1 MKDTLSQDIPADAI
15 AIVGMACRFPGA
27 DDIEGFW
34 RNLLDGVISTTRFT
48 REQLLQA
55 GIPAALIDHPDYVPI
70 KGVVNDY
77 DKFDAAFFGYTPREA
92 EMMDPQH
99 RLFLESCWRALED
112 AGHTGQGE
120 ENRIGVFAGVGMP
133 TYILRNIIPHPQYTG
148 PDMDYQLLIGNDK
161 DFAATRVSY
170 KMDLKGPSFN
180 VNTACSTS
188 LVAVHLACQSL
199 LSCQCD
205 MALAGA
211 STLRVPQEEGY
222 LYQEGGIPSPDGQ
235 CRAFDADAQGVVGGS
250 GVGVVLLRRLE
261 DALEDGDDIYAV
273 IRGSAINNDG
283 ADKIGYTAPSVD
295 GEAAVIAEAQALADI
310 SADTISYV
318 EAHGTGTPLGD
329 PIEVAALTKAFRLT
343 TARKGFCALGSVK
356 TNFGHLDTAAGMAG
370 LIKAALAIKHD
381 KIPSTRHFQRPNP
394 KLDLENSPFF
404 VNANAIDWPADLP
417 RRAGVSSFGVGG
429 TNSHVVL
436 EQAPDACVD
445 ANALQDSE
453 AALPQ
458 LLLVSARTETAL
470 KSAQEQ
476 LSGHLRHL
484 PAQALP
490 DVAFTLACGRRRLER
505 RAYAVSGGE
514 ATLFR
519 ASGGQKEHEGGN
531 QEERPIHQLAFLLT
545 GQGSQYAGMAGSLYR
560 RYASFRRDLDQCADL
575 LRPLLNRDIRSLLC
589 DDKEKDRALTPTA
602 LAQPL
607 NFALEYSLARL
618 LQSWGLQ
625 PNALLGHSLGEYVA
639 ACLAEVFTL
648 PDALRLLSE
657 RGRLMQDTAAGA
669 MLVVSLG
676 EDGVIPYL
684 RAHAGDKGQGE
695 RLSLAA
701 VNSPECCTLSG
712 PPAAI
717 EQLQARL
724 IAEGVTCQR
733 LNTSGAFHSPAMEP
747 VAAPLREL
755 LRGMRLQASQIP
767 IVSNLTGDLLRPEQA
782 TDPDYWVRHMLEP
795 VRFSAGLQT
804 LRREG
809 VDVCVE
815 VGAGRALTALAHQQG
830 WRHDALSL
838 IPAAS
843 RREHPERLLLETLGE
858 LWRRGCDLDW
868 RAYYAGVINAAAPET
883 RRRYQRLHLPGYPF
897 ARQRHWID
905 PPSGQTASPSA
916 RIHQAEPPLQD
927 WFYAPSWRRLPM
939 TADLSGQPSPAMLDT
954 DKPDTDAKPRHWLVL
969 VDDAPLAQGLRAE
982 IERRGDSMT
991 QVRSTY
997 APQDP
1002 HSANALHIDPAKEED
1017 FQVLFAQLQA
1027 DAQAPDIVLHA
1038 WAYAPHIDATNTTN
1052 ATNEQQRS
1060 EKLLNLGYSSLIRLI
1075 QQFDSLTSAAPML
1088 CAVTATAQTVL
1099 GDETIT
1105 PELAAVMGPIK
1116 VAPLEYA
1123 DLRSLCIDVIPPQ
1136 SKAQQDA
1143 LCRDLIDL
1151 AQRPS
1156 DEPLLALRGLDLT
1169 QPPRHHR
1176 WVCEFTP
1183 TPTAAVSAPQQL
1195 PLRDDGVYLITG
1207 GLGGIGLQLAE
1218 CVAQQCRAKLILAGR
1233 QPAPAWSEDADAT
1246 QGGLIKQLPEPKRI
1260 AAMESELKDELGI
1273 QIVDAHP
1280 GLRSDLHGLCSAYL
1294 GQFIATLWRDHLG
1307 ETDTV
1312 SVDEFIQVCGLDA
1325 RFDKF
1330 FRWMFAILAEDGLLQ
1345 LDSEQ
1350 LRLLPALQQLPDT
1363 AALREEV
1370 SQRHPG
1376 FAPMLAFLDH
1386 CVSHYRPALTG
1397 EIDAISVLYPSG
1409 QGDKLQKAA
1418 AETVEHTH
1426 HRLYGLLLQRLLR
1439 ELHQARASQPDAKP
1453 LRILEIGAG
1462 AGILTD
1468 WIAPALR
1475 EANVEYWFTDIGRS
1489 FVMAAEERFQQDPD
1503 LAGKMRFAKF
1513 DASLPPEKQGLDP
1526 HSFDLVIELDAVH
1539 ATADL
1544 PATMRQTQRLLAP
1557 GGLLCLLESTH
1568 TERWTNMAYGL
1579 AAGWWYFAD
1588 GLRENC
1594 PLLSLPQWRAL
1605 LEELGYQDVRA
1616 FPGEDMRPEEVD
1628 CGLILAAAGDADV
1641 AEPFALVSPDVE
1653 RSARDRSAK
1662 LRRLRS
1668 LGAQVMTLQTDI
1680 ADLAALQEQ
1689 LAQAQQRF
1697 GPINGLI
1704 HCAASENRG
1713 PIQLKQPDPGAGE
1726 FAAKTHGVRNLLA
1739 TLAVKELD
1747 FVALSSSTSAVA
1759 PGVGDAEYCASNS
1772 CVDAFAHQLRSQG
1785 VAAVSINWERWRHV
1799 GMACAYE
1806 ALYRQK
1812 TGQDPEGG
1820 MDPATGA
1827 DAFLRMLSQRG
1838 LSQVLMSRRRIDV
1851 LLQDSRNVNLQRIVE
1866 QSRLSNAAQ
1875 DEQAGAD
1882 APATEL
1888 ERDIAAIW
1896 REVLGVN
1903 LVGRHDNFHD
1913 LGGDSLIAIKMAS
1926 RLKSRFSPDISMQAL
1941 FDYPSVAAFA
1951 EWLQRA
1957 CPEAVDTDLSEEM
1970 DEGVL

>member
-1 MKDTLSQDIPADAI
+1 MKDSLSQDIPADAI

-34 RNLLDGVISTTRFT
+34 RNLLDGAVSTTRFT

-55 GIPAALIDHPDYVPI
+55 GVPAALIDHPDYVPV
-70 KGVVNDY
+70 KGVVKDY

-370 LIKAALAIKHD
+370 LIKAALAIKHG

-394 KLDLENSPFF
+394 KLDLDNSPFF
-404 VNANAIDWPADLP
+404 VNADAIDWPADLP

-436 EQAPDACVD
+436 EQAPDARVD
-445 ANALQDSE
+445 AAQDSE

-470 KSAQEQ
+470 KSAQAQ
-476 LSGHLRHL
+476 LSDHLQTL

-505 RAYAVSGGE
+505 RAYAVCDGD
-514 ATLFR
+514 ALAFN
-519 ASGGQKEHEGGN
+519 EGGN
-531 QEERPIHQLAFLLT
+531 QEARPIHKLAFLLT
-545 GQGSQYAGMAGSLYR
+545 GQGSQYAGMATSLYR
-560 RYASFRRDLDQCADL
+560 RYGSFRRDLDQCAAL
-575 LRPLLNRDIRSLLC
+575 LQPLLNIDIRSLLC
-589 DDKEKDRALTPTA
+589 DDKEKGRALTPTA

-607 NFALEYSLARL
+607 NFALEYALARL

-625 PNALLGHSLGEYVA
+625 PDALLGHSLGEYVA
-639 ACLAEVFTL
+639 ACLAGVFTL
-648 PDALRLLSE
+648 PDALRLLTE
-657 RGRLMQDTAAGA
+657 RGRLMQNTAAGA

-676 EDGVIPYL
+676 EEGVIPYL

-724 IAEGVTCQR
+724 TAEGVTCQR

-747 VAAPLREL
+747 VAEPLREL
-755 LRGMRLQASQIP
+755 LRGMRLQAPQIP
-767 IVSNLTGDLLRPEQA
+767 IVSNLSGDLLRPEQA
-782 TDPDYWVRHMLEP
+782 MDPDYWVRHMLEP

-838 IPAAS
+838 IPPAS

-868 RAYYAGVINAAAPET
+868 RAYYAGVIHCAAPDAS
-883 RRRYQRLHLPGYPF
+883 RRYQRLHLPGYPF
-897 ARQRHWID
+897 ARQRYWID
-905 PPSGQTASPSA
+905 PPTGQGAAPSV
-916 RIHQAEPPLQD
+916 RVNQAEPPLQD
-927 WFYAPSWRRLPM
+927 WFYAPSWRRLPLSVE
-939 TADLSGQPSPAMLDT
+939 LSGQTSPAQSGA
-954 DKPDTDAKPRHWLVL
+954 DARPRHWLVM

-997 APQDP
+997 APQDRHIP
-1002 HSANALHIDPAKEED
+1002 DALQIDPAQEED
-1017 FQVLFAQLQA
+1017 FQALFAHLQA
-1027 DAQAPDIVLHA
+1027 DEQAPDFVLHA
-1038 WAYAPHIDATNTTN
+1038 WAYAPHIDAVD
-1052 ATNEQQRS
+1052 EQERS

-1075 QQFDSLTSAAPML
+1075 QQFDRLTSPIPML
-1088 CAVTATAQTVL
+1088 CAVTATAQSVL
-1099 GDETIT
+1099 GDEAIT

-1123 DLRSLCIDVIPPQ
+1123 DLRSLCIDVVPPQ
-1136 SKAQQDA
+1136 SQAQQDA

-1151 AQRPS
+1151 AQRPG

-1183 TPTAAVSAPQQL
+1183 TPTPAVSDPQQL

-1233 QPAPAWSEDADAT
+1233 QPAPAWSEDADAN
-1246 QGGLIKQLPEPKRI
+1246 QGGLITQLPEPTRI
-1260 AAMESELKDELGI
+1260 AAMESELKNELGI
-1273 QIVDAHP
+1273 QTVDAHP
-1280 GLRSDLHGLCSAYL
+1280 GLRDDLHGLCSAYL
-1294 GQFIATLWRDHLG
+1294 GRFISALWRDHLG
-1307 ETDTV
+1307 EKDAV
-1312 SVDEFIQVCGLDA
+1312 SVDAFINVCGLDV

-1330 FRWMFAILAEDGLLQ
+1330 FRWMFAILAQDGLIQ
-1345 LDSEQ
+1345 LENEQ
-1350 LRLLPALQQLPDT
+1350 LRLLPALERLPDS

-1397 EIDAISVLYPSG
+1397 EVDAISVLYPSG
-1409 QGDKLQKAA
+1409 QGDRLQKAA

-1439 ELHQARASQPDAKP
+1439 ELHQARAAQPDARP

-1489 FVMAAEERFQQDPD
+1489 FVIAAEERFQQDPD
-1503 LAGKMRFAKF
+1503 LAGKMHFAKF

-1544 PATMRQTQRLLAP
+1544 PATLRQTHRLLAP
-1557 GGLLCLLESTH
+1557 GGLLCLLESTQ

-1605 LEELGYQDVRA
+1605 LEDLGYRDVRV

-1641 AEPFALVSPDVE
+1641 AAPFAVVSPDAE
-1653 RSARDRSAK
+1653 RGDRDRSAK

-1689 LAQAQQRF
+1689 LTQAQQRF
-1697 GPINGLI
+1697 GPVNGLI
-1704 HCAASENRG
+1704 HCAAAENRG
-1713 PIQLKQPDPGAGE
+1713 PIQLKQPDTAKGE

-1739 TLAVKELD
+1739 TLPVKDLD

-1785 VAAVSINWERWRHV
+1785 VPALSINWERWRQV

-1838 LSQVLMSRRRIDV
+1838 LSQVLMSRRRIDD
-1851 LLQDSRNVNLQRIVE
+1851 LLRDARGVNLQRIVE
-1866 QSRLSNAAQ
+1866 QSRLAHAAQ
-1875 DEQAGAD
+1875 DDQAAAD
-1882 APATEL
+1882 APATNL

-1896 REVLGVN
+1896 REVLGVKR
-1903 LVGRHDNFHD
+1903 VGRHDNFHD

>member
-1 MKDTLSQDIPADAI
+1 MTDTLSQDIPADAI

-34 RNLLDGVISTTRFT
+34 RNLLDGVVSTTRFT

-55 GIPAALIDHPDYVPI
+55 GVPAALIDHPDYVPI

-133 TYILRNIIPHPQYTG
+133 TYILRNIIPHPEYTG

-211 STLRVPQEEGY
+211 STLRAPQEEGY

-370 LIKAALAIKHD
+370 LIKAALAIKHG
-381 KIPSTRHFQRPNP
+381 KIPSSRHFQRPNP

-404 VNANAIDWPADLP
+404 VNAETVDWPAHLP

-436 EQAPDACVD
+436 EQAPDAY
-445 ANALQDSE
+445 ARPHAAQDTE
-453 AALPQ
+453 ATLPQ
-458 LLLVSARTETAL
+458 LLLVSARTDTAL
-470 KSAQEQ
+470 KQAQAQ
-476 LSGHLRHL
+476 LREHLHDL
-484 PAQALP
+484 PARALP
-490 DVAFTLACGRRRLER
+490 DVAFTLACGRRRLEQ
-505 RAYAVSGGE
+505 RAYAVCHGE
-514 ATLFR
+514 AADF
-519 ASGGQKEHEGGN
+519 HERTHP
-531 QEERPIHQLAFLLT
+531 EERPIHKLAFLLT
-545 GQGSQYAGMAGSLYR
+545 GQGSQYAGMARSLYR

-575 LRPLLNRDIRSLLC
+575 LQPLLNRDIRSLLC

-607 NFALEYSLARL
+607 NFALEYALARL

-625 PNALLGHSLGEYVA
+625 PDALLGHSLGEYVA
-639 ACLAEVFTL
+639 ACLAKVFAL
-648 PDALRLLSE
+648 PDALRLLVE

-676 EDGVIPYL
+676 EGSIIPYL
-684 RAHAGDKGQGE
+684 RAHAGDKGYGQ

-717 EQLQARL
+717 EQLQTRL

-733 LNTSGAFHSPAMEP
+733 LNASGAFHSPAMEP
-747 VAAPLREL
+747 VAEPLRER
-755 LRGMRLQASQIP
+755 LRSLRLQPPQIP
-767 IVSNLTGDLLRPEQA
+767 IVSNLSGDLLRPEQA

-795 VRFSAGLQT
+795 VRFADGLQT

-838 IPAAS
+838 IPPAS
-843 RREHPERLLLETLGE
+843 RRDHPEKLLLETLGE

-905 PPSGQTASPSA
+905 PPTTPASTPTTRAS
-916 RIHQAEPPLQD
+916 RAEPPLRD
-927 WFYAPSWRRLPM
+927 WFYAPSWRRLPLCNDI
-939 TADLSGQPSPAMLDT
+939 AGQTGDEQAVST
-954 DKPDTDAKPRHWLVL
+954 PRNWLVL
-969 VDDAPLAQGLRAE
+969 VDDSQMARGLREE
-982 IERRGDSMT
+982 IERRGDRMT

-997 APQDP
+997 ERSAAGSDRASEDCLRLDP
-1002 HSANALHIDPAKEED
+1002 ERTED
-1017 FQVLFAQLQA
+1017 FQALFAQLQA
-1027 DAQAPDIVLHA
+1027 DGKSPDFILHA
-1038 WAYAPHIDATNTTN
+1038 WACTPQIN
-1052 ATNEQQRS
+1052 AADPQEHS

-1075 QQFDSLTSAAPML
+1075 QQFDSLTTPMPML
-1088 CAVTATAQTVL
+1088 CAVTATAQSVL

-1105 PELAAVMGPIK
+1105 PELAALMGPIK

-1123 DLRSLCIDVIPPQ
+1123 GLQSQCIDVVPPQ
-1136 SKAQQDA
+1136 SEAQWEA

-1151 AQRPS
+1151 AQRPG
-1156 DEPLLALRGLDLT
+1156 DTPLLALRGLTPT
-1169 QPPRHHR
+1169 QPPRHQR

-1183 TPTAAVSAPQQL
+1183 TTTSAVRDPQQL

-1218 CVAQQCRAKLILAGR
+1218 CVAQQCRARLILAGR
-1233 QPAPAWSEDADAT
+1233 QPAPAWSEDADAN
-1246 QGGLIKQLPEPKRI
+1246 QGGLIAQLPDPKRI
-1260 AAMESELKDELGI
+1260 AALETELKDELAI
-1273 QIVDAHP
+1273 QSVDAHP
-1280 GLRSDLHGLCSAYL
+1280 GLRADLHGLCSAYL
-1294 GQFIATLWRDHLG
+1294 AQFIGALWREHMDG
-1307 ETDTV
+1307 ADAV
-1312 SVDEFIQVCGLDA
+1312 SVDKFMTACGLDA

-1330 FRWMFAILAEDGLLQ
+1330 FRWMFAILAEDGVVELENDQ
-1345 LDSEQ
+1345 V
-1350 LRLLPALQQLPDT
+1350 RLSPALEQLPDPG
-1363 AALREEV
+1363 ALRAQV
-1370 SQRHPG
+1370 SQRYPG
-1376 FAPMLAFLDH
+1376 FAPMLEFLDH

-1397 EIDAISVLYPSG
+1397 EVDAISVLYPSG
-1409 QGDKLQKAA
+1409 QGDKLKKAA

-1439 ELHQARASQPDAKP
+1439 ELIQARAAQPDARP

-1489 FVMAAEERFQQDPD
+1489 FVMAAEQRFQQDPA
-1503 LAGKMRFAKF
+1503 LAGKMRFAKY

-1544 PATMRQTQRLLAP
+1544 PATMGQTRRLLAP

-1579 AAGWWYFAD
+1579 AAGWWCFAD

-1594 PLLSLPQWRAL
+1594 PLLSLPQWREL
-1605 LEELGYQDVRA
+1605 LESLGYTNVRA
-1616 FPGEDMRPEEVD
+1616 FPGEDMAPQDVD

-1641 AEPFALVSPDVE
+1641 AEPFALVSPDAE
-1653 RSARDRSAK
+1653 RGLRDRSAK

-1668 LGAQVMTLQTDI
+1668 LGAQVMTLQLDI
-1680 ADLAALQEQ
+1680 ADLSALQEQ
-1689 LAQAQQRF
+1689 LTQAQRRF

-1713 PIQLKQPDPGAGE
+1713 PIQLKQPDPGKGE

-1739 TLAVKELD
+1739 TLAVKDLD

-1785 VAAVSINWERWRHV
+1785 VAALSINWERWRHV

-1851 LLQDSRNVNLQRIVE
+1851 LLRDARDANLQRIVE
-1866 QSRLSNAAQ
+1866 HSRLTKATP
-1875 DEQAGAD
+1875 DEHAGAN
-1882 APATEL
+1882 APATDL

-1896 REVLGVN
+1896 REVLGVKV
-1903 LVGRHDNFHD
+1903 VGRHDNFHD

-1951 EWLQRA
+1951 AWLQRT
-1957 CPEAVDTDLSEEM
+1957 CPEALDAKLSEEM

>member
-48 REQLLQA
+48 REQLLQG
-55 GIPAALIDHPDYVPI
+55 GIPAALIDHPDYVPV

-112 AGHTGQGE
+112 GGHTGQGE

-133 TYILRNIIPHPQYTG
+133 TYILRNIVPHPQYTG

-310 SADTISYV
+310 TADTISYV

-370 LIKAALAIKHD
+370 LIKAALAIKHG

-404 VNANAIDWPADLP
+404 VNAETVDWPADLP

-445 ANALQDSE
+445 AHALQDSE

-458 LLLVSARTETAL
+458 LLLVSARTDTAL
-470 KSAQEQ
+470 QQAQAQ
-476 LSGHLRHL
+476 LREHLQTL

-490 DVAFTLACGRRRLER
+490 DVAFTLACGRRRLEQ
-505 RAYAVSGGE
+505 RAYTISDQGTAD
-514 ATLFR
+514 F
-519 ASGGQKEHEGGN
+519 HERN
-531 QEERPIHQLAFLLT
+531 HPEERPVHKLAFLLT
-545 GQGSQYAGMAGSLYR
+545 GQGSQYAGMASSLYQ
-560 RYASFRRDLDQCADL
+560 RYATFRRDLDQCAAL
-575 LRPLLNRDIRSLLC
+575 LQPLLNLDIRSLLC
-589 DDKEKDRALTPTA
+589 NDREKDRALTPTS

-639 ACLAEVFTL
+639 ACLAGVFSL
-648 PDALRLLSE
+648 PDALRLLTE

-676 EDGVIPYL
+676 EESVIPYL

-733 LNTSGAFHSPAMEP
+733 LNTSGAFHSPAMDP

-755 LRGMRLQASQIP
+755 LRSLRLQAPQIP

-782 TDPDYWVRHMLEP
+782 ADPDYWVRHMLEP
-795 VRFSAGLQT
+795 VRFAAGLQT

-838 IPAAS
+838 IPPAS
-843 RREHPERLLLETLGE
+843 RREHPERQLLETLGE

-868 RAYYAGVINAAAPET
+868 RAYYDGVINAAAPES
-883 RRRYQRLHLPGYPF
+883 RRRYQRRHLPGYPF
-897 ARQRHWID
+897 ARQRYWID
-905 PPSGQTASPSA
+905 PPSNQTITASV
-916 RIHQAEPPLQD
+916 RNNQAEPPLQD

-939 TADLSGQPSPAMLDT
+939 TAELSDQRSSAKSDTDKSGT
-954 DKPDTDAKPRHWLVL
+954 DKPDTDARPRHWLVL

-997 APQDP
+997 APQDL
-1002 HSANALHIDPAKEED
+1002 HIANTLRIDPAQEED
-1017 FQVLFAQLQA
+1017 FQALFAQLQA
-1027 DAQAPDIVLHA
+1027 DDQAPDVVLHA
-1038 WAYAPHIDATNTTN
+1038 WAYAPHIDATD
-1052 ATNEQQRS
+1052 AQKRS
-1060 EKLLNLGYSSLIRLI
+1060 ETLLSLGYSSLIRLI
-1075 QQFDSLTSAAPML
+1075 QQFDSLTSPAPML
-1088 CAVTATAQTVL
+1088 CAVTATAQSVL
-1099 GDETIT
+1099 GDETVT
-1105 PELAAVMGPIK
+1105 PELGAVMGPIK

-1136 SKAQQDA
+1136 SQAQQEA

-1183 TPTAAVSAPQQL
+1183 TPTAAISDPQQL
-1195 PLRDDGVYLITG
+1195 PLRDDSVYLITG

-1218 CVAQQCRAKLILAGR
+1218 CVAQQCRARLILAGR
-1233 QPAPAWSEDADAT
+1233 QPAPAWSEDAGANHS
-1246 QGGLIKQLPEPKRI
+1246 GLITQLPEPKRI

-1273 QIVDAHP
+1273 QTVDAHP
-1280 GLRSDLHGLCSAYL
+1280 GLRADLHGLCSAYL
-1294 GQFIATLWRDHLG
+1294 GQFISALWRDHLD
-1307 ETDTV
+1307 ERKVV
-1312 SVDEFIQVCGLDA
+1312 SVDEFMNVCGLDA

-1330 FRWMFAILAEDGLLQ
+1330 FRWMFAILAEDEVVGLDGDQ
-1345 LDSEQ
+1345 V
-1350 LRLLPALQQLPDT
+1350 RLSPALEQLPD
-1363 AALREEV
+1363 ASVMREEI

-1397 EIDAISVLYPSG
+1397 EVDAISVLYPSG
-1409 QGDKLQKAA
+1409 QGDKLKKAA

-1439 ELHQARASQPDAKP
+1439 DLNQARAAQPDARP

-1489 FVMAAEERFQQDPD
+1489 FVMAAEARFQQDPD

-1544 PATMRQTQRLLAP
+1544 PATMRQTRRLLAP

-1594 PLLSLPQWRAL
+1594 PLLSLPQWRVL
-1605 LEELGYQDVRA
+1605 LEDLGYQDVRA
-1616 FPGEDMRPEEVD
+1616 FPGEDRRPEEVD
-1628 CGLILAAAGDADV
+1628 CGLILAAAGDANV
-1641 AEPFALVSPDVE
+1641 AEPFALVSPDAE
-1653 RSARDRSAK
+1653 RAACDRSAK

-1689 LAQAQQRF
+1689 LAQAQQHF

-1726 FAAKTHGVRNLLA
+1726 FAAKVHGVRNLL
-1739 TLAVKELD
+1739 TILPVKELD

-1785 VAAVSINWERWRHV
+1785 VAALSINWERWRHV

-1812 TGQDPEGG
+1812 TGHDPEGG

-1838 LSQVLMSRRRIDV
+1838 LSQVLMSRRHIYD
-1851 LLQDSRNVNLQRIVE
+1851 LLRDARNVNLQRIVE
-1866 QSRLSNAAQ
+1866 QGRLSNAAQ

-1882 APATEL
+1882 APASDL